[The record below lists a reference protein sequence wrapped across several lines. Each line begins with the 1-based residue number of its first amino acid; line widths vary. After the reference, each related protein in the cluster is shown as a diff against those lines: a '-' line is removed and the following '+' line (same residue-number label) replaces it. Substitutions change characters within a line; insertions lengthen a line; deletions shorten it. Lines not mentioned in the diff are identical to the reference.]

1 LAPDEPW
8 LLFATLIWN
17 MLGLPYP
24 AFSFCFLS
32 GLSIASRHSQVNQ
45 FPYGTSFSRNWHSD
59 WKQECLQ
66 KNALERLSNFGTAF
80 FACFDHGNEHSMCVK
95 CWLVQNLNIPSLLK
109 LRR

>member
-1 LAPDEPW
+1 VGFPDLNRWKKIWESTRVLAPDEPW

-45 FPYGTSFSRNWHSD
+45 FPYGTSFSRNLAFGLETRSVCKIMH
-59 WKQECLQ
+59 WKGFPTLAQL
-66 KNALERLSNFGTAF
+66 
-80 FACFDHGNEHSMCVK
+80 
-95 CWLVQNLNIPSLLK
+95 SLLV
-109 LRR
+109 LIMETSIL